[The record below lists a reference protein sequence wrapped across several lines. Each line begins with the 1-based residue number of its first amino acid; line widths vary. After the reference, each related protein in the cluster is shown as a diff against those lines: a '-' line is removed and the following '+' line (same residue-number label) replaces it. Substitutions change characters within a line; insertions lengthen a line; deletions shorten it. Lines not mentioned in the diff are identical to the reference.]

1 MKNITLLE
9 LKKYDNFLYEEVE
22 KGVYKDLDDLDE
34 TSYRIALSFELEE
47 GETFQYPLEDILDKY
62 FLYVSDFLDDKSLK
76 GEKHSII
83 KVILAGE
90 LENIQSVKKIIGKR
104 VSNQILTKEDGK
116 DYEILKIE

>member
-90 LENIQSVKKIIGKR
+90 LEDIQSVKKIIGKR
-104 VSNQILTKEDGK
+104 VFNQILTKEDGK

>member
-9 LKKYDNFLYEEVE
+9 LKKHDNFLYEEVE
-22 KGVYKDLDDLDE
+22 KGVYKGLDDLDE

-47 GETFQYPLEDILDKY
+47 NETFQYPLEDILDKY